1 MNALNFDIL
10 DETVALHSYM
20 HDIGDKVIHYF
31 AKKKKI
37 YIIASPNLSA
47 SFKIHS
53 IPEWHPFT
61 SQTE

>member
-31 AKKKKI
+31 VKKKK
-37 YIIASPNLSA
+37 NLRH
-47 SFKIHS
+47 SFSKPLSFI
-53 IPEWHPFT
+53 
-61 SQTE
+61 

>member
-31 AKKKKI
+31 VKKKKI
-37 YIIASPNLSA
+37 YVIASPNLSA